1 MGCPH
6 TLEVDALMT
15 HNLGF
20 TTGVVAIDTLGQRR
34 FAPEFKRKRVE
45 RTLQPGA
52 SVAGIALA
60 HQINA
65 HPRFKWRRPYLKD
78 RNRPADPPAPTLLP
92 VAMTPNPDSTWI
104 APEREAAE
112 PAPPGTLTIEFG
124 ATRVQVKGP
133 VDSATLRTVLA
144 SLKGS

>member
-1 MGCPH
+1 MSH
-6 TLEVDALMT
+6 DAGL
-15 HNLGF
+15 
-20 TTGVVAIDTLGQRR
+20 TTGVVAMDTLGRRR
-34 FAPEFKRKRVE
+34 FAPEFKRERVE

-65 HPRFKWRRPYLKD
+65 NQLFKWRRQYLKD
-78 RNRPADPPAPTLLP
+78 RKAPADPPGPTLLP
-92 VAMTPNPDSTWI
+92 VTITPAVV
-104 APEREAAE
+104 APAREAAVS
-112 PAPPGTLTIEFG
+112 APPGTITIEFEG
-124 ATRVQVKGP
+124 TRVRVTGS